1 MQKLAAERP
10 PLRPPSNKVKPLAMS
25 FSQPQL
31 AGISALLGSST
42 LSSTPLSY
50 LKRLPE
56 ERPGKLTH
64 SSSHHRILSKGSV
77 RSLQSKNRDYESRD
91 DFALGEYR
99 KQEIRRARGMV
110 NSQFPYWFIDSW
122 LEDEAADKKLSR
134 PCTPRGDLTL
144 SGRHRLLKWSQ
155 ELSEKL
161 EISKFRAR

>member
-1 MQKLAAERP
+1 
-10 PLRPPSNKVKPLAMS
+10 MS

-31 AGISALLGSST
+31 AGISSLLGNST
-42 LSSTPLSY
+42 LASTPASY
-50 LKRLPE
+50 LKRLSE
-56 ERPGKLTH
+56 EGRPVKLTH

-77 RSLQSKNRDYESRD
+77 RSLQSKTRDCESRD

-99 KQEIRRARGMV
+99 KQEIRRARGMI

-134 PCTPRGDLTL
+134 LCTPRGDLTL